1 MLYVCIDFIYL
12 FIYFANIDYIAP
24 EVILRQ
30 GYGKTIDY
38 WSMGIVL
45 YEFLVGCVPFFGE
58 SAEELF
64 MYVVNDAKIDWPSDE
79 DWPIDPEARNIIS
92 GLLLQD
98 PQERLGSQ
106 GPQEVK
112 DHPYLNGIEWNSL
125 LRYKAEF
132 IPQLENEEDTSYF
145 DSRLERYNHEF
156 EDSDT
161 DDSPIISSS
170 FASYSP
176 QYRKQHSNN
185 RYSANYGSD
194 ESNSSLNES
203 NKLSLDI
210 RNLNLNPARIKM
222 PSTPV
227 DVPFGDEFGDINS
240 PDRTHPP
247 SFLLRHQQI
256 KNVFNTAD
264 VLEQNQQR
272 LHRSLKML
280 NISTPDSDHSSD
292 HDVSPKI
299 QRRRKNLI
307 AAAADEKFLLPKL
320 SISSEYDHPHHIF
333 QQNQL
338 RKTLS
343 PSTTGV
349 STTTTNA
356 SSLSVTD
363 TSKRVM
369 KSASAV
375 DLSLKVSSSS
385 HEPKSQID
393 FLRRDRTRL
402 KLDTNR
408 AHEAAAALRSVESDL
423 NIDCDN
429 AVSARPPPNCANN
442 NGGSSTASSREVS
455 PSRDGPVIN
464 NLKPP

>member
-1 MLYVCIDFIYL
+1 M
-12 FIYFANIDYIAP
+12 
-24 EVILRQ
+24 RQ

-38 WSMGIVL
+38 WSMGIIL
-45 YEFLVGCVPFFGE
+45 YEFLVGCVPFYAD

-64 MYVVNDAKIDWPSDE
+64 MYVVNDAKIDWPADE
-79 DWPIDPEARNIIS
+79 DWPIDIEAKNIIS
-92 GLLLQD
+92 SLLQQD

-112 DHPYLNGIEWNSL
+112 DHPYLTGIEWNSL

-132 IPQLENEEDTSYF
+132 IPQLENDEDTSYF
-145 DSRLERYNHEF
+145 DSRTERYNHEEF

-161 DDSPIISSS
+161 DDSPILSSS

-176 QYRKQHSNN
+176 QYRKHYNN
-185 RYSANYGSD
+185 HHHRYSANYGSD
-194 ESNSSLNES
+194 ESSSSLNES
-203 NKLSLDI
+203 TGHKLSLDI
-210 RNLNLNPARIKM
+210 RNINLNPSRIKM

-227 DVPFGDEFGDINS
+227 DLPLDEFGGGGDINS
-240 PDRTHPP
+240 PDRSHPP

-256 KNVFNTAD
+256 KNVFNTAE
-264 VLEQNQQR
+264 VLEQNQAR

-307 AAAADEKFLLPKL
+307 AAAAVLTDDKLTLPKL
-320 SISSEYDHPHHIF
+320 SISSDRHHR
-333 QQNQL
+333 QL
-338 RKTLS
+338 PSS
-343 PSTTGV
+343 PSI
-349 STTTTNA
+349 TTTAATPITTTATLNVA
-356 SSLSVTD
+356 D

-375 DLSLKVSSSS
+375 ELSLKISPHVSDQKTQFD
-385 HEPKSQID
+385 HM
-393 FLRRDRTRL
+393 RRDRTRL
-402 KLDTNR
+402 KLDTNLSV
-408 AHEAAAALRSVESDL
+408 AHEARGLRSVESDSNL
-423 NIDCDN
+423 EYENVAC
-429 AVSARPPPNCANN
+429 ARPPNNNSN

>member
-1 MLYVCIDFIYL
+1 
-12 FIYFANIDYIAP
+12 
-24 EVILRQ
+24 
-30 GYGKTIDY
+30 
-38 WSMGIVL
+38 MGIIL
-45 YEFLVGCVPFFGE
+45 YEFLVGCVPFYAD

-64 MYVVNDAKIDWPSDE
+64 MHVVNDAKIEWPSDE
-79 DWPIDPEARNIIS
+79 DWPIDIEAKNIIS
-92 GLLLQD
+92 SLLQQD

-112 DHPYLNGIEWNSL
+112 DHPYLTGIEWNSL

-132 IPQLENEEDTSYF
+132 IPQLENDEDTSYF
-145 DSRLERYNHEF
+145 DSRIERYNHEF

-161 DDSPIISSS
+161 DDSPILSSS

-176 QYRKQHSNN
+176 QYRKHYNHH

-194 ESNSSLNES
+194 ESSSSLNES
-203 NKLSLDI
+203 GGGLKLSLDI
-210 RNLNLNPARIKM
+210 RNINLNPSRIKM

-227 DVPFGDEFGDINS
+227 DLPLDDFSGDVNS
-240 PDRTHPP
+240 PDRSHPP

-264 VLEQNQQR
+264 VLEQNQAR

-307 AAAADEKFLLPKL
+307 AAAALTDDKLTLPKL
-320 SISSEYDHPHHIF
+320 SISSDHEQHHPHHHNR
-333 QQNQL
+333 QTHQHNRQL
-338 RKTLS
+338 PSS
-343 PSTTGV
+343 PSI
-349 STTTTNA
+349 TTTAATPITTTATSTLNLA
-356 SSLSVTD
+356 D

-375 DLSLKVSSSS
+375 ELSLKVSP
-385 HEPKSQID
+385 HVNDQKSQFD
-393 FLRRDRTRL
+393 HMRRDRTRL
-402 KLDTNR
+402 KLDT
-408 AHEAAAALRSVESDL
+408 HDGSKGLRSVESDSNL
-423 NIDCDN
+423 EYENVAC
-429 AVSARPPPNCANN
+429 ARPPNNNNSN

>member
-1 MLYVCIDFIYL
+1 MK
-12 FIYFANIDYIAP
+12 N
-24 EVILRQ
+24 
-30 GYGKTIDY
+30 
-38 WSMGIVL
+38 
-45 YEFLVGCVPFFGE
+45 
-58 SAEELF
+58 
-64 MYVVNDAKIDWPSDE
+64 
-79 DWPIDPEARNIIS
+79 
-92 GLLLQD
+92 
-98 PQERLGSQ
+98 
-106 GPQEVK
+106 
-112 DHPYLNGIEWNSL
+112 HPYLIGIEWNSL

-132 IPQLENEEDTSYF
+132 IPQLENDEDTSYF
-145 DSRLERYNHEF
+145 DSRIERFNHEF

-176 QYRKQHSNN
+176 QYRKHYTTTTPN
-185 RYSANYGSD
+185 RHSANYGSD
-194 ESNSSLNES
+194 ESSSSLNDS
-203 NKLSLDI
+203 SQTNPNRLSLDI

-227 DVPFGDEFGDINS
+227 DVPFDEFGDINS

-256 KNVFNTAD
+256 KNVYNTAD
-264 VLEQNQQR
+264 VLEQNQQQR

-307 AAAADEKFLLPKL
+307 AAAADEKFTLPKL
-320 SISSEYDHPHHIF
+320 SISTDHADSHH
-333 QQNQL
+333 QQQQQQQHYQQL

-343 PSTTGV
+343 PSPSSSSTAVPV
-349 STTTTNA
+349 S
-356 SSLSVTD
+356 SSTLNIND

-375 DLSLKVSSSS
+375 DLSLKISSSSS
-385 HEPKSQID
+385 HVNEQKSQIEN
-393 FLRRDRTRL
+393 LRRADRTRL
-402 KLDTNR
+402 KLDTNL
-408 AHEAAAALRSVESDL
+408 ASIVPPPPPATSSLASLKSVESDSNL
-423 NIDCDN
+423 ECDN
-429 AVSARPPPNCANN
+429 SATPRPPSNNNN

>member
-1 MLYVCIDFIYL
+1 M
-12 FIYFANIDYIAP
+12 
-24 EVILRQ
+24 ILRQ

-349 STTTTNA
+349 STQQQM
-356 SSLSVTD
+356 LH
-363 TSKRVM
+363 R
-369 KSASAV
+369 
-375 DLSLKVSSSS
+375 
-385 HEPKSQID
+385 
-393 FLRRDRTRL
+393 
-402 KLDTNR
+402 
-408 AHEAAAALRSVESDL
+408 
-423 NIDCDN
+423 
-429 AVSARPPPNCANN
+429 
-442 NGGSSTASSREVS
+442 
-455 PSRDGPVIN
+455 
-464 NLKPP
+464 

>member
-1 MLYVCIDFIYL
+1 MKK
-12 FIYFANIDYIAP
+12 IDYIAP

-38 WSMGIVL
+38 WSMGIIL
-45 YEFLVGCVPFFGE
+45 FEFLVGCVPFYAE

-64 MYVVNDAKIDWPSDE
+64 IHVVNDAKIEWPSE
-79 DWPIDPEARNIIS
+79 DDWHIDAEAKNLIS
-92 GLLLQD
+92 SLLQQD

-112 DHPYLNGIEWNSL
+112 DHPYLAGIEWNSL

-145 DSRLERYNHEF
+145 DSRVERYNHDF

-161 DDSPIISSS
+161 DDSPILSSS

-176 QYRKQHSNN
+176 QYRKQCHNTN

-194 ESNSSLNES
+194 ESSSSINDS
-203 NKLSLDI
+203 TNKLSLDI
-210 RNLNLNPARIKM
+210 RNLNLNPSRIKM

-227 DVPFGDEFGDINS
+227 DLPFVDFGDINS

-256 KNVFNTAD
+256 KNVYNTAD

-292 HDVSPKI
+292 HDLSPKI

-307 AAAADEKFLLPKL
+307 AAAAEDKLTLPKL
-320 SISSEYDHPHHIF
+320 SISTDHDHHH
-333 QQNQL
+333 QHPLHHPQ
-338 RKTLS
+338 LS
-343 PSTTGV
+343 PSPLTTQ
-349 STTTTNA
+349 TT
-356 SSLSVTD
+356 SSATLSVSD

-375 DLSLKVSSSS
+375 DLSLKISPHVS
-385 HEPKSQID
+385 EQRAIENI
-393 FLRRDRTRL
+393 RRGDRTRL
-402 KLDTNR
+402 KLDTNLG
-408 AHEAAAALRSVESDL
+408 AVANQEPKLRNVESDPNL
-423 NIDCDN
+423 EI
-429 AVSARPPPNCANN
+429 VRPPFGGN

-455 PSRDGPVIN
+455 PSREGSSIAS
-464 NLKPP
+464 LKPP